1 MLKTLLSAII
11 LLTAVNSFSQQL
23 TLQQKLQSNLNLDSQ
38 FQVLLAQSK
47 TLETD
52 FKVVRKTNIEII
64 QKNVSDSIA
73 KYTKE
78 IASLKNSS
86 SSSVETVTS
95 LRDSLQATQSEL
107 AIETAKTDSIGFLGI
122 DFNKGTYHTIVW
134 IIIGILALALVIIL
148 ASFRK
153 AKVDAVEHQKTAEEA
168 QNNFQTYKKKAME
181 TEQKLKRQL
190 LDEQLKGNS

>member
-1 MLKTLLSAII
+1 MHKS
-11 LLTAVNSFSQQL
+11 LLTTIFLLAITYAFAQQP
-23 TLQQKLQSNLNLDSQ
+23 TLQQKLQSNLNLQTQ

-47 TLETD
+47 SFDAD
-52 FKVVRKTNIEII
+52 FKVIRKANIDII

-78 IASLKNSS
+78 IATLKSNSS
-86 SSSVETVTS
+86 SSVANVSS
-95 LRDSLQATQSEL
+95 LKDSLQTTQAALS
-107 AIETAKTDSIGFLGI
+107 IEQKKTDSITFLGV
-122 DFNKGTYHTIVW
+122 DFAKGVYHTIVW
-134 IIIGILALALVIIL
+134 VTIGLLALFLIIII

-153 AKVDAVEHQKTAEEA
+153 AKIDAIDSKKTAEES
-168 QNNFQTYKKKAME
+168 QQEFQVFKKKAME